1 MSGNYAAFLVGMI
14 AGGFLADAVGA
25 RWTWALAA
33 IVAGA
38 AALIGYSL
46 ARGASDAP
54 AVAPEE
60 AAAGGRGGGNG
71 NASRLDSRG
80 CEPARLDYDA
90 LVDGVRAGGKRAL
103 ARAITLVENSDP
115 VAYDLVRE
123 LYPETGKA
131 YAVGVTGRPASASR
145 R

>member
-33 IVAGA
+33 IVSGA

-60 AAAGGRGGGNG
+60 PLPAAAAAG
-71 NASRLDSRG
+71 AA
-80 CEPARLDYDA
+80 ARHD
-90 LVDGVRAGGKRAL
+90 
-103 ARAITLVENSDP
+103 
-115 VAYDLVRE
+115 
-123 LYPETGKA
+123 
-131 YAVGVTGRPASASR
+131 
-145 R
+145 

>member
-1 MSGNYAAFLVGMI
+1 MSPTVWVASAFVVAMGVGNGLAVVVNSLLVQRSTPDNLRGRAFTLAMSGNYAAFLVGMI

-54 AVAPEE
+54 ALAPEE
-60 AAAGGRGGGNG
+60 DRCRRPPRQGAT
-71 NASRLDSRG
+71 
-80 CEPARLDYDA
+80 ARHD
-90 LVDGVRAGGKRAL
+90 
-103 ARAITLVENSDP
+103 
-115 VAYDLVRE
+115 
-123 LYPETGKA
+123 
-131 YAVGVTGRPASASR
+131 
-145 R
+145 